1 MTTDLPSLAEVSAP
15 CLSSSGCTRE
25 AEDALLAALAEL
37 RRVPQPCSDAV
48 AVARVARWA
57 VTRRLRHAAT
67 VLLQSMLLA
76 ARIPVTQGVALLLE
90 GLQLC
95 VQTLHARAIANG
107 TQADCPGAVRL
118 YPAREQHLPLA
129 WPGHAAP
136 LHPPARVWRLP
147 DSAWQAA
154 MTMSALWHTFQGRPM
169 ATTTGAVTKADAED
183 AQLGLAQVSTHAA
196 QIAFFDADGPSCCIS
211 LLAGALRLRSLARGR
226 GGGAVRVEGHPGL
239 KRGMS
244 LSSPTGHTQRTPR
257 ARAQLLAPP
266 STTTPSPA
274 PGRASRARRAQPRWP
289 CASARGLDSTAG
301 RRARSLRRSAPPA
314 RRRSPRRPPTVAR
327 SSPCAGCVASHLR
340 SLASASPPAK
350 ASPAR
355 HHAMP
360 AITWQAECVWLL
372 QALLRTL
379 GAAIRAQ
386 PLLGERCWQQL
397 GGSEGLARLLRQT
410 AVLHTEHAGA
420 VLASLLELCTGGT
433 HRPEQPQ
440 AATAAF
446 SLAVQLQDD
455 GVLLRLLSACHA
467 LAIGCEAAAVQ
478 LSRAGLLAEALRWLL
493 TSVQPARAEEG
504 PADLARRM
512 GALLVLQLA
521 RAWSGPRELRLLL
534 RAAMQPATGPTA
546 GTSWL
551 WTLARILRSSSRPCL
566 PYVWLQPPGGRM
578 SVDIPDRPWPPQS
591 AYSIC
596 CWLRRPWLP
605 TPSAESVQDGEA
617 PFTLYE
623 VVSQDGHSYAS
634 AQLHADE
641 LVVHAGGAAKP
652 AVCCVPLAWARGEWK
667 CLVLVHERRKPEYA
681 SRLTV
686 YVDGVPYHSAT
697 LLFPSPDCR
706 QGVRF
711 SLGYIGPGHA
721 ATESSSRAETTA
733 APGEASGWHVACAYV
748 CDMGFSASQV
758 RQAFLWGFLAQPF
771 LRLNTAEV
779 HDDHAAKELRVCWNQ
794 SRCEATA
801 YTLHAHRP

>member
-1 MTTDLPSLAEVSAP
+1 V
-15 CLSSSGCTRE
+15 
-25 AEDALLAALAEL
+25 AL
-37 RRVPQPCSDAV
+37 RISTQPGPDGGATC
-48 AVARVARWA
+48 A
-57 VTRRLRHAAT
+57 VTT
-67 VLLQSMLLA
+67 
-76 ARIPVTQGVALLLE
+76 
-90 GLQLC
+90 
-95 VQTLHARAIANG
+95 AIG
-107 TQADCPGAVRL
+107 
-118 YPAREQHLPLA
+118 
-129 WPGHAAP
+129 
-136 LHPPARVWRLP
+136 
-147 DSAWQAA
+147 SA
-154 MTMSALWHTFQGRPM
+154 
-169 ATTTGAVTKADAED
+169 
-183 AQLGLAQVSTHAA
+183 
-196 QIAFFDADGPSCCIS
+196 
-211 LLAGALRLRSLARGR
+211 
-226 GGGAVRVEGHPGL
+226 
-239 KRGMS
+239 
-244 LSSPTGHTQRTPR
+244 
-257 ARAQLLAPP
+257 
-266 STTTPSPA
+266 
-274 PGRASRARRAQPRWP
+274 
-289 CASARGLDSTAG
+289 
-301 RRARSLRRSAPPA
+301 SAPPTA
-314 RRRSPRRPPTVAR
+314 APIADRGSIVAVRRVRRAAPALAHLRTPACQSRAR
-327 SSPCAGCVASHLR
+327 SSPCH
-340 SLASASPPAK
+340 
-350 ASPAR
+350 AR
-355 HHAMP
+355 L
-360 AITWQAECVWLL
+360 TWQAECVWLL

-379 GAAIRAQ
+379 GAAIRGQ

-467 LAIGCEAAAVQ
+467 LASGCEAAAVQ
-478 LSRAGLLAEALRWLL
+478 LSRAGLLVEALRWLL
-493 TSVQPARAEEG
+493 TPVQPARVEG

-512 GALLVLQLA
+512 GTLLVLQLA

-566 PYVWLQPPGGRM
+566 PYVWLQPPGGRT

-605 TPSAESVQDGEA
+605 TPSAESVRDDEA
-617 PFTLYE
+617 PFTVYE

-721 ATESSSRAETTA
+721 ATESASRAETAA

-801 YTLHAHRP
+801 RGHCTYSACVSPSNCTYQGDVRPPKVYSPPLPCLPLAQACGLPRTIVRAEAICWGRRVTRQQLLLLPLLHLGAEAACRVQRIVGRHAFRPHDAPKHCRC

>member
-1 MTTDLPSLAEVSAP
+1 M
-15 CLSSSGCTRE
+15 
-25 AEDALLAALAEL
+25 AL
-37 RRVPQPCSDAV
+37 R
-48 AVARVARWA
+48 
-57 VTRRLRHAAT
+57 
-67 VLLQSMLLA
+67 
-76 ARIPVTQGVALLLE
+76 
-90 GLQLC
+90 
-95 VQTLHARAIANG
+95 
-107 TQADCPGAVRL
+107 
-118 YPAREQHLPLA
+118 
-129 WPGHAAP
+129 
-136 LHPPARVWRLP
+136 
-147 DSAWQAA
+147 
-154 MTMSALWHTFQGRPM
+154 
-169 ATTTGAVTKADAED
+169 
-183 AQLGLAQVSTHAA
+183 VST
-196 QIAFFDADGPSCCIS
+196 QPGPD
-211 LLAGALRLRSLARGR
+211 
-226 GGGAVRVEGHPGL
+226 GGATCTV
-239 KRGMS
+239 
-244 LSSPTGHTQRTPR
+244 
-257 ARAQLLAPP
+257 
-266 STTTPSPA
+266 TTAIGSI
-274 PGRASRARRAQPRWP
+274 
-289 CASARGLDSTAG
+289 
-301 RRARSLRRSAPPA
+301 SAPPTAAPIAERGSIVAVRRVRRVAPALA
-314 RRRSPRRPPTVAR
+314 RLRIPAHQTRPPKPASLGTT
-327 SSPCAGCVASHLR
+327 PCTTPCTMPT
-340 SLASASPPAK
+340 PP
-350 ASPAR
+350 
-355 HHAMP
+355 
-360 AITWQAECVWLL
+360 ITWQAECVWLL

-386 PLLGERCWQQL
+386 PLLGGRCWQQL

-467 LAIGCEAAAVQ
+467 LASGCEAAAVQ

-493 TSVQPARAEEG
+493 APVQQPVRVEG

-551 WTLARILRSSSRPCL
+551 WTLARLLRSSSRPCL

-591 AYSIC
+591 AYSVC

-605 TPSAESVQDGEA
+605 TPTAESVRDDEA

-667 CLVLVHERRKPEYA
+667 CLVLVHERRKPDYA

-686 YVDGVPYHSAT
+686 YVDGVPHHSAT
-697 LLFPSPDCR
+697 LLFPSADCR

-711 SLGYIGPGHA
+711 SLGYIGPGQA
-721 ATESSSRAETTA
+721 ATESASRAETV
-733 APGEASGWHVACAYV
+733 APGEASGWHVACSYV

-758 RQAFLWGFLAQPF
+758 RQAFLWGFLAPPF

-779 HDDHAAKELRVCWNQ
+779 HDDLAAKELRVCWNQ
-794 SRCEATA
+794 SRYARPLLILCMRV
-801 YTLHAHRP
+801 TLELHTHTHT